1 MTTYRLDRG
10 VALAT
15 VGIGLVVAAVAVFLA
30 FMLAPLDN
38 AARWIGYVAIVVA
51 ALAAVVTLR
60 FAIRPPVV
68 LRLDDVEYYSRT
80 RTVGGLFSGKWLD
93 VEDVT
98 VAGDVLVFSIAGSG
112 EQRMPLGF
120 FGRERMRL
128 LRDVHDHLNAAN
140 GYRRFEV

>member
-1 MTTYRLDRG
+1 M
-10 VALAT
+10 
-15 VGIGLVVAAVAVFLA
+15 AAVAVFLA

-51 ALAAVVTLR
+51 ALAVVMTLR

-68 LRLDDVEYYSRT
+68 LRLDDEEYYSRT
-80 RTVGGLFSGKWLD
+80 RTVGGLFSGRWLD

-98 VAGDVLVFSIAGSG
+98 VSDDVLVFSLAGSG

-140 GYRRFEV
+140 GYRRFDV